1 MFVTAIGVALSA
13 IFLVSRVS
21 FDANILRLLPQ
32 RSPSVHAFQLFLEDF
47 GSLDH
52 LYIVFESA
60 DLIGDH
66 RELVDG
72 YVEGLRQAPEIE
84 SVDTQLFEPG
94 KDWSYL
100 SDRELYLLGTD
111 GAAAALARF
120 RSPRLDVEIAHARGL
135 LSVPSPQIKAL
146 VQQDPLGLLTML
158 RDRMGR
164 EKNVVSFDPAQVG
177 YVRQDGYSRMIVVK
191 PTGPP

>member
-100 SDRELYLLGTD
+100 SDPELHLLGTD
-111 GAAAALARF
+111 GAAAWLGGF
-120 RSPRLDVEIAHARGL
+120 GCPRLDAEIGPARCIR
-135 LSVPSPQIKAL
+135 SVPRPEI
-146 VQQDPLGLLTML
+146 
-158 RDRMGR
+158 R
-164 EKNVVSFDPAQVG
+164 
-177 YVRQDGYSRMIVVK
+177 
-191 PTGPP
+191 